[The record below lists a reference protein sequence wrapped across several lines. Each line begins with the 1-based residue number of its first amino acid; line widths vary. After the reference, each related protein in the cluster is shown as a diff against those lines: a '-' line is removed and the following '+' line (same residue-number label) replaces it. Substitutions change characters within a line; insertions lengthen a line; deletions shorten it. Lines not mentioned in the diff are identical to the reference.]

1 MNADCID
8 NNFLL
13 VDFFELDRQ
22 DTIEHIKRQMYYN
35 RVNGMKKDVSKHII
49 RHEIN
54 YELVFLSKC
63 HNELAKDNNF
73 IRQYLKSH
81 FGAA

>member
-1 MNADCID
+1 M
-8 NNFLL
+8 
-13 VDFFELDRQ
+13 DFFELDKQ

-54 YELVFLSKC
+54 YELVF
-63 HNELAKDNNF
+63 
-73 IRQYLKSH
+73 
-81 FGAA
+81 